1 MGVYKITLATVAN
14 YGSNKPLYKE
24 IRWTIPTTPIIGETF
39 CWLQPGSSP
48 IARRRREAFVSFVK
62 IDATVAT
69 VETSSSRKVFDNR
82 QGRQLVLT
90 LERRARS
97 TVRRGALRSAMIHQ
111 IHQDHRVH

>member
-1 MGVYKITLATVAN
+1 MSVFKSALATVAD
-14 YGSNKPLYKE
+14 YGNKKPLSKE
-24 IRWTIPTTPIIGETF
+24 IRWTISTTPNFGEASN
-39 CWLQPGSSP
+39 WLRPGSSP

-69 VETSSSRKVFDNR
+69 VETSLSRKVFDNR

-97 TVRRGALRSAMIHQ
+97 TVRRGALRSEMIHQ

>member
-1 MGVYKITLATVAN
+1 MVTDYGNKKTL
-14 YGSNKPLYKE
+14 SKE
-24 IRWTIPTTPIIGETF
+24 IRWKIPTPPIIGETF
-39 CWLQPGSSP
+39 CWLQPGISP

-69 VETSSSRKVFDNR
+69 VETSLSRKVFDNR

-97 TVRRGALRSAMIHQ
+97 TVRRGALRSEMIHQ
-111 IHQDHRVH
+111 IHQNHRVH